1 MVATLEY
8 EQKFWNQGKTVI
20 GFDEAGR
27 GPIAGDMYYAL
38 VQLHQNVQLPFDLKD
53 SKKYSDRKRFE
64 LEKQVAPY
72 IAKKKLGSVRVNQI
86 NTGANLNDLMYA
98 SIVHAI
104 FSWAPEF
111 ILLVDGNQYIRH
123 IPREAQFVKPKLD
136 ELSVSCAIASILAK
150 NAQVRAM
157 IELDKSYPGYGFVL
171 HKGYGTEKHYD
182 AIKKFGL
189 CEAHREKWIKK

>member
-1 MVATLEY
+1 M
-8 EQKFWNQGKTVI
+8 
-20 GFDEAGR
+20 
-27 GPIAGDMYYAL
+27 
-38 VQLHQNVQLPFDLKD
+38 
-53 SKKYSDRKRFE
+53 
-64 LEKQVAPY
+64 APY

-98 SIVHAI
+98 SIVHAV